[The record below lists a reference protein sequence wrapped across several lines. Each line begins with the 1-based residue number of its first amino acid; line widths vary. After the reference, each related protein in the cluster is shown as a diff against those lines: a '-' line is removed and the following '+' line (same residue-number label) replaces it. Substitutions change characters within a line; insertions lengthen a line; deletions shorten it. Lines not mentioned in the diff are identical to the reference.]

1 MMPKK
6 RTATKTGPVFRYF
19 KVTITTPKRTFKN
32 YIRTPLNWS
41 PAKTTARYLSTRG
54 HTNVIDIVT
63 TRLPLNFIITTSTSF
78 IHYEDY

>member
-1 MMPKK
+1 MIPKK

-19 KVTITTPKRTFKN
+19 KVTTTTPKKTYEN

-41 PAKTTARYLSTRG
+41 PAKTPARYLATRG

-63 TRLPLNFIITTSTSF
+63 TRMPLNFIITAFTSF
-78 IHYEDY
+78 IHYEEY